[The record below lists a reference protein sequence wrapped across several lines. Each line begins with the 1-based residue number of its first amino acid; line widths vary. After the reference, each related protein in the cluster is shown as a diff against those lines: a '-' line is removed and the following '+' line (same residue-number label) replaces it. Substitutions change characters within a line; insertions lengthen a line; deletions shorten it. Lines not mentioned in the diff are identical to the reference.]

1 MSQQEYAAGFILA
14 VVVFALPLTLLIS
27 WGLLRLYRRSV
38 IRLMETRSM
47 IERPPALEEE
57 KQKLH
62 PTPQE
67 RPGINITTHKTR
79 FWQTHAGE
87 EFYKI
92 VSLAPWRTALIYGI
106 GWVSYALLLAGGFLA
121 SGKFAIQLLP
131 LAHLF
136 WVYLWFVVPI
146 LWVMIRRGRLAVIGF
161 YVVGFVFLGLTSASV
176 QPTFTWEMP
185 LLLWTSINLWPTI
198 ELFLVL
204 NRRVR
209 AVGSLVLVF
218 TIFAAIG
225 IQALVL
231 GIGGNSP
238 AIIQWGIAL
247 GMKLWQLDLLSF
259 GVFLVGLAI
268 FVLIG
273 WLAMKRI
280 RHGYEHKKISDQSLV
295 VDTIWLL
302 FLLSYMILF
311 SHGGTWWAI
320 LPAGAFLVSKL
331 LVALGFWL
339 LRRTRPGQHKP
350 VDLLLLRVFSLGRR
364 SEHFYDTLS
373 AYWRQVGNIRMIA
386 GPDLA
391 TSTIEPH
398 EFLDYLTGRIS
409 NRFIDSAETL
419 ERRIA
424 EVDEKPDFDGRYRV
438 SEFFCYADTWK
449 MVLARLAEMHDAVL
463 MDVRGFS
470 SGNTGC
476 IFEINALIDL
486 IPLNKVVFVIDET
499 TDEGFLR
506 QIFEQAWGGMDIDSP
521 NRTTTS
527 NLCLFRFEGK
537 NLRGFSILLRLLCSA
552 VLKESQPA

>member
-176 QPTFTWEMP
+176 QPTFTWEML